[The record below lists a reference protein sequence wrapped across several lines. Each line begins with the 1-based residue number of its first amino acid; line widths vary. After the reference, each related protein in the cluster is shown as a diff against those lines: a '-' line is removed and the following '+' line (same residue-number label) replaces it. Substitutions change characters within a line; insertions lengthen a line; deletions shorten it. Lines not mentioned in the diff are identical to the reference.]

1 MTKTAR
7 PARAGRF
14 NCLETSKLQAYG
26 VKGLNLALLA
36 MVITGFQIGEANAQA
51 VSPATLC
58 LPPEEPFVPA
68 TDVDFR
74 AYADM
79 VSGDFE
85 RYFTELT
92 AYFSCM
98 DSTRQAVFDRA
109 RVVSQDHQTFWQRAK
124 ALGVA
129 EKAALMV
136 DPAAKDAE

>member
-7 PARAGRF
+7 PARAGQSD
-14 NCLETSKLQAYG
+14 CLDTSKLQPYG
-26 VKGLNLALLA
+26 AQGLSLVLIA
-36 MVITGFQIGEANAQA
+36 MVIGSFPNGEANAQA

-68 TDVDFR
+68 TDEDFR

-92 AYFSCM
+92 TYFSCM